1 MATLFQQHLTSD
13 GLVVKCLEFARTL
26 EHVMDFTR
34 LRALS
39 SLCSMLNQSCRN
51 LLQYNAQHP
60 DFPLTPDQL
69 ESYVPRSLVHALLW
83 SFAGDGKLKT
93 RDQLGEFIR
102 GSTTIRCRQ
111 ERAASSTRR

>member
-1 MATLFQQHLTSD
+1 
-13 GLVVKCLEFARTL
+13 
-26 EHVMDFTR
+26 MDFTR

-39 SLCSMLNQSCRN
+39 SLFSMLNQACRN

-102 GSTTIRCRQ
+102 GSTTIPLPAGTGSIIDY
-111 ERAASSTRR
+111 EVSHMSEIESKE